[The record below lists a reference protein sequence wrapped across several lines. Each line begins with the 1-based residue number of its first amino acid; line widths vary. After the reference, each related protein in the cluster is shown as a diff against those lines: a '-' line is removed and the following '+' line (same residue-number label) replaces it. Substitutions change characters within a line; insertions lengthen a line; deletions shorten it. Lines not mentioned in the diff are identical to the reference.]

1 MADLRIVAGTDRD
14 GPPVTMAGLA
24 AMDFGVTTAELA
36 AMDFAAA
43 KFLEGQT
50 KDERLKRSHELMK
63 GFREIFV
70 IAVESLAMSR
80 TELLAKA
87 TQDRDSFWNMLLLE
101 LAETRKDAELVS
113 SLLRS
118 AELRLAAVM
127 ATVEQASGGLHNV

>member
-1 MADLRIVAGTDRD
+1 
-14 GPPVTMAGLA
+14 MAG
-24 AMDFGVTTAELA
+24 LA

-50 KDERLKRSHELMK
+50 KDDRLKRSHELVTSIGAM
-63 GFREIFV
+63 FA
-70 IAVESLAMSR
+70 IAVESLAMSKA
-80 TELLAKA
+80 ELLAKV
-87 TQDRDSFWNMLLLE
+87 TEDHDLFGSMLLE
-101 LAETRKDAELVS
+101 FAETRKDAELVS

>member
-1 MADLRIVAGTDRD
+1 MVVSNGLIGNRGEHSHGRSQNRRRY
-14 GPPVTMAGLA
+14 GQGRPPVTMAGLA

-101 LAETRKDAELVS
+101 LPETRKDAELV
-113 SLLRS
+113 
-118 AELRLAAVM
+118 
-127 ATVEQASGGLHNV
+127 